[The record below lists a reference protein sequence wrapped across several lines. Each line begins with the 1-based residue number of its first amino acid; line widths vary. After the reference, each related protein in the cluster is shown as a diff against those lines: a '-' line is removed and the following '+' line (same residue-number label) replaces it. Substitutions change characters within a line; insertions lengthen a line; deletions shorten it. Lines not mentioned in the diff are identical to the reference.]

1 MTDSPLT
8 AFRQMISSLKEAEA
22 AKDRPKDITLAS
34 IPRQL
39 ALRIVGDYAADTKR
53 VIPPGL
59 MSALHDKVNK
69 KEILI
74 VIDGIPTLAM
84 YGDVPLFAAWTWP
97 GQPVGQ
103 ALREVEEHPEMPGL
117 AHFPGLVGQSE
128 TAMMWW
134 INEASKQAR
143 ALTFARPSDG
153 CFPALPFMPEGWQDN
168 NKSDADDDGLI
179 REPLSDD
186 AAIAFE
192 QFKDSLKDQVHII
205 EAEMMT
211 DNGFAF
217 GLKNP
222 EPELLAQIKEHMADR
237 FNAHIETRSGDYGL
251 TVIHLSKKRILS

>member
-8 AFRQMISSLKEAEA
+8 AFRQMIASLKEAEA
-22 AKDRPKDITLAS
+22 AKECPKDITLAI

-39 ALRIVGDYAADTKR
+39 ALRIVGDYAADTQR
-53 VIPPGL
+53 IIPQGL
-59 MSALHDKVNK
+59 MSALSCKVMK
-69 KEILI
+69 KEILV

-84 YGDVPLFAAWTWP
+84 YGDVPMFAAWTWP

-103 ALREVEEHPEMPGL
+103 ALREVEEHPDVPGL
-117 AHFPGLVGQSE
+117 AHFPGLVGKSE
-128 TAMMWW
+128 TDMMWW

-153 CFPALPFMPEGWQDN
+153 WLPAAHYMPEGWQDDN
-168 NKSDADDDGLI
+168 TPDKDDDGLI

-192 QFKDSLKDQVHII
+192 QFKDSLKGQIEVI

-211 DNGFAF
+211 PNGFAF

-222 EPELLAQIKEHMADR
+222 EPELLEKVKEHMTDR
-237 FNAHIETRSGDYGL
+237 FNAHIETRSGDYGM